1 MLDRPSFRRSTDPK
15 TAVQTTKHTKH
26 TKNEALTKR
35 AVLNQPA
42 GASEGRNLR
51 HFVYFEYFVV
61 AAARSAARTWP
72 GVRRER
78 QSISDGG
85 GTLPRPTGAP
95 VSDPVCCARLNG
107 AGSGTGAPCRH
118 DWPVAGRARGRR
130 RLINP
135 QSNPAIFI
143 RSVDVTGRQ
152 IRGPGQAAGYVS
164 ECGEPFYVTMAGPWW
179 YHTAT
184 SVLRVRNPLP
194 ENQKAESRKLKSDN
208 RGRRT
213 EVRRR
218 RQERQGR
225 HTGNAEGRMQNAEM
239 TGKAL

>member
-194 ENQKAESRKLKSDN
+194 ENQKAESRKLKSEGG
-208 RGRRT
+208 GRRSEGGGRSGKAAT
-213 EVRRR
+213 
-218 RQERQGR
+218 QGMQK
-225 HTGNAEGRMQNAEM
+225 AECRMQ
-239 TGKAL
+239 K